1 VLPCSSLSLPVRK
14 HGWSRAVEARFAL
27 QLGVQLCVLSE
38 TIAMK
43 SSHWIVSATAL
54 LIVLA
59 ACQSGSESSA
69 YRAPAPNRFGYQGTQ
84 STQTQFAD
92 APPTPTPTPPPEAP
106 PPQDT
111 APSPTPETTVA
122 TTAPTRDIPY
132 GTPVPGKA
140 GFVTSPHAPY
150 AGYVDVRGFP
160 PGTEVKCPYTNKI
173 FLVP

>member
-1 VLPCSSLSLPVRK
+1 MGRD
-14 HGWSRAVEARFAL
+14 SRSIHRPGRDQDLHCKLACNRACLEKP
-27 QLGVQLCVLSE
+27 
-38 TIAMK
+38 IAMK

-59 ACQSGSESSA
+59 ACESGSESRS
-69 YRAPAPNRFGYQGTQ
+69 YRSTGQDRFGYQGTQ
-84 STQTQFAD
+84 SGQTQFA
-92 APPTPTPTPPPEAP
+92 ATPTPTPAP
-106 PPQDT
+106 PPESTPQDA
-111 APSPTPETTVA
+111 APSPTPD
-122 TTAPTRDIPY
+122 TTATSTTPARDIPY

>member
-1 VLPCSSLSLPVRK
+1 
-14 HGWSRAVEARFAL
+14 
-27 QLGVQLCVLSE
+27 
-38 TIAMK
+38 MK
-43 SSHWIVSATAL
+43 SSHWIVTATAL

-59 ACQSGSESSA
+59 ACQSGSESSSH
-69 YRAPAPNRFGYQGTQ
+69 RPPAQNRFGYQGTQ
-84 STQTQFAD
+84 AAQTQFA
-92 APPTPTPTPPPEAP
+92 PTRHPDP
-106 PPQDT
+106 DIRRRRR
-111 APSPTPETTVA
+111 SPLREMPRPA
-122 TTAPTRDIPY
+122 RRRKRRRPRRSARDIPY